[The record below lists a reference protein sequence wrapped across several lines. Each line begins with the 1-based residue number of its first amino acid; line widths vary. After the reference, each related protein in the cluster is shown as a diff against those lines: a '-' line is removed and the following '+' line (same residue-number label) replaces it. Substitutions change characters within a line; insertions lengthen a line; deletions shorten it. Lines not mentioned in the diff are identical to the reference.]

1 MTILAKAGD
10 NEENQSYLF
19 EGGATYLIP
28 HNIPCANLRPVP
40 SQTIIRHPQYIHL
53 LANTNTSALP

>member
-28 HNIPCANLRPVP
+28 HNISCANLRPVP

-53 LANTNTSALP
+53 L